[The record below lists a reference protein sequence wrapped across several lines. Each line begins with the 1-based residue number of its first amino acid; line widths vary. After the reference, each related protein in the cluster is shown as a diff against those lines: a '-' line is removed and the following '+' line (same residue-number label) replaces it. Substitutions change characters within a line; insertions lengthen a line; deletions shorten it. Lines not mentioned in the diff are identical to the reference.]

1 MAIRPRSF
9 LVVFVLPVFLAAQ
22 STAPPQT
29 FRASSQ
35 LVLVPAYVTRNH
47 QPVTGLTSADFVL
60 LRDGK
65 PEQIALFEAIEEAAA
80 AAEPISV
87 TTPMDKPSR
96 IVVRH
101 APTILLL
108 DFLNLTPLGWERVHK
123 KLPDIARAFGT
134 DPVIV
139 LALSWDG
146 LVEVMPLGVPAAE
159 FVAAAERWQ
168 VASNKK
174 VANGWNRPSKISDSV
189 QIAWM
194 LSTFGVTADHAPVD
208 VIDANTQKFDSY
220 RMTLAAVEQIAH
232 SYGLG
237 RGRKRLIWVSSDIP
251 EYIKHTNDKKSGKER
266 ANADQMRALQSLSD
280 ANIAIY
286 PVVFNQLAAFGGSL
300 DVCGTFITSPSFNF
314 VYETGGSVCDDAP
327 DLCVKRA
334 IADAKNYYLLGFY
347 LHSPTEPGWHTLKV
361 STLARGLDIRAK
373 QSFIVGFDAE

>member
-1 MAIRPRSF
+1 MSRSGTTRHKRCDGWLLRGDNVAVMAIRPSSF
-9 LVVFVLPVFLAAQ
+9 RVVFVLPFFLAAQ

-35 LVLVPAYVTRNH
+35 LVLVPAYVTRNP

-123 KLPDIARAFGT
+123 KLPDIARAFGP

-174 VANGWNRPSKISDSV
+174 VANGWKRPSKISDSV

-232 SYGLG
+232 SY
-237 RGRKRLIWVSSDIP
+237 
-251 EYIKHTNDKKSGKER
+251 
-266 ANADQMRALQSLSD
+266 
-280 ANIAIY
+280 
-286 PVVFNQLAAFGGSL
+286 
-300 DVCGTFITSPSFNF
+300 
-314 VYETGGSVCDDAP
+314 
-327 DLCVKRA
+327 
-334 IADAKNYYLLGFY
+334 
-347 LHSPTEPGWHTLKV
+347 
-361 STLARGLDIRAK
+361 
-373 QSFIVGFDAE
+373 